1 METQQLTPSLS
12 DSMVRTS
19 KVEAEPLISVIV
31 AVFNGVETLKRCIDS
46 VSKQTYENS
55 ELIVIDGGS
64 TDGTKDLIERNSQH
78 IAYWE
83 SERDRGIY
91 HAWNKALLH
100 VKGEWICFL
109 GADDYLCDCDALG
122 RIASRLSVIG
132 TSVRVVYGQ
141 VNLVND
147 NGGVLGTFG
156 KRWSELRSSFLAG
169 EALNIHQA
177 TFHHR
182 SLFERHGRF
191 DESFRIAGDY
201 ELLLREL
208 RTNEALYVPS
218 VVTAMQ
224 HGGISSNP
232 SSKATT
238 IREII
243 RARGMHG
250 LALSLNLVAAWL
262 RANIHAALYRVAGQR
277 VSSVAA
283 DMYRILTGRGRLWT
297 KNETGQ
303 DGVQK

>member
-1 METQQLTPSLS
+1 
-12 DSMVRTS
+12 MVRTS
-19 KVEAEPLISVIV
+19 KVEAEPLISVVV
-31 AVFNGVETLKRCIDS
+31 AVFNGVETLMRCIDS
-46 VSKQTYENS
+46 VSRQTYKKN

-64 TDGTKDLIERNSQH
+64 VDGTRDLIESNSQH

-109 GADDYLCDCDALG
+109 GADDYLWDRDALG
-122 RIASRLSVIG
+122 RIASHLSVIG

-141 VNLVND
+141 VNLVNE
-147 NGGVLGTFG
+147 NGDVLGTFG
-156 KRWSELRSSFLAG
+156 KRWCELRSSFLAG
-169 EALNIHQA
+169 KALNIHQA

-208 RTNEALYVPS
+208 RENEAVFVPHL
-218 VVTAMQ
+218 VTAMQ

-232 SSKATT
+232 SSKAVT

-243 RARGMHG
+243 RARKMHG
-250 LALSLNLVAAWL
+250 LTLSLNLVAVWL
-262 RANIHAALYRVAGQR
+262 RANIHAVLYHVAGQR
-277 VSSVAA
+277 VSAVVA
-283 DMYRILTGRGRLWT
+283 DSYRLLTGRRRLWT
-297 KNETGQ
+297 KNETRQ
-303 DGVQK
+303 DGVPK

>member
-1 METQQLTPSLS
+1 METQHVDPILS
-12 DSMVRTS
+12 ESMVRTN
-19 KVEAEPLISVIV
+19 KVEAEPLISVVV
-31 AVFNGVETLKRCIDS
+31 AVFNGVETLMRCIDS
-46 VSKQTYENS
+46 VSRQTYKNS

-64 TDGTKDLIERNSQH
+64 ADGTRDLIEGNSQH

-109 GADDYLCDCDALG
+109 GADDYLWDSGALG

-132 TSVRVVYGQ
+132 TGVRVVYGQ
-141 VNLVND
+141 VGLVNE
-147 NGGVLGTFG
+147 NGDVLGMFG
-156 KRWSELRSSFLAG
+156 KEWCELRSSFLAG
-169 EALNIHQA
+169 KALYIHQG

-208 RTNEALYVPS
+208 RNNEALYVPC
-218 VVTAMQ
+218 VVTAMR

-232 SSKATT
+232 SSKAVT

-243 RARGMHG
+243 RAREMHG
-250 LALSLNLVAAWL
+250 LGLSLNLVAAWL
-262 RANIHAALYRVAGQR
+262 RANIHAVLYRVAGQR
-277 VSSVAA
+277 GSSVAA
-283 DMYRILTGRGRLWT
+283 DIYRLLTGKRRLWT
-297 KNETGQ
+297 KNETRQ
-303 DGVQK
+303 DDVQK

>member
-1 METQQLTPSLS
+1 METRHINPILS

-19 KVEAEPLISVIV
+19 KVEAEALISVVV

-46 VSKQTYENS
+46 VSRQTYKNS

-64 TDGTKDLIERNSQH
+64 VDGTRDLIERNSQH

-100 VKGEWICFL
+100 VKGEWVCFL
-109 GADDYLCDCDALG
+109 GADDYLWDREALG

-141 VNLVND
+141 VNLVNG
-147 NGGVLGTFG
+147 NGDVLGTFG
-156 KRWSELRSSFLAG
+156 KRWCDLRSSFLAG

-208 RTNEALYVPS
+208 RNNEALYVPC

-232 SSKATT
+232 SSKAAT

-262 RANIHAALYRVAGQR
+262 RANIHAVLYRVSGQR

-283 DMYRILTGRGRLWT
+283 DIYRLLTGKRRLWT

-303 DGVQK
+303 DGVPK

>member
-1 METQQLTPSLS
+1 LNEGT
-12 DSMVRTS
+12 
-19 KVEAEPLISVIV
+19 ISIVV
-31 AVFNGVETLKRCIDS
+31 AVRNGARTLQRCIDS
-46 VSKQTYENS
+46 VRNQAYPHK
-55 ELIVIDGGS
+55 ELIIVDGKS
-64 TDGTKDLIERNSQH
+64 TDGTLEILSCNANAISWW
-78 IAYWE
+78 I
-83 SERDRGIY
+83 SEPDIGIY
-91 HAWNKALLH
+91 AAWNKALLH

-109 GADDYLCDCDALG
+109 GADDYLWDRDALG

-132 TSVRVVYGQ
+132 TSARVVYGQ

-147 NGGVLGTFG
+147 NGDVLGTFG
-156 KRWSELRSSFLAG
+156 KRWCELRSSFLAG

-208 RTNEALYVPS
+208 RNNEALYVPC

-232 SSKATT
+232 SSKAAT

-250 LALSLNLVAAWL
+250 LALSLNLAAARL
-262 RANIHAALYRVAGQR
+262 RANIHAVLYRVAGQR

-283 DMYRILTGRGRLWT
+283 DMYRLLTGRGRLWT

-303 DGVQK
+303 NGVQK